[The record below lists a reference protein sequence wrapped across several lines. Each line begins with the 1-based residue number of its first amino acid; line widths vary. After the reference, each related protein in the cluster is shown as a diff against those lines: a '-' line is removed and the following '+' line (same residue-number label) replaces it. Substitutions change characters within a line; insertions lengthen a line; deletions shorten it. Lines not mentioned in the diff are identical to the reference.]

1 MSNISLSTYRNHRE
15 VEVEVEVAAVEV
27 EVAAV
32 EVVVAVVEGAELHP
46 RQANSPKWAS
56 KVLLQNN
63 PRVPQQVLAQKNPA
77 VRRRFR

>member
-15 VEVEVEVAAVEV
+15 VEVEVE
-27 EVAAV
+27 AV
-32 EVVVAVVEGAELHP
+32 EVVVAVAVVVEGAELHP

-63 PRVPQQVLAQKNPA
+63 PRVPQQVLVQKNPR
-77 VRRRFR
+77 VRPRFR